1 MRRPLSLL
9 IGLRF
14 SLAKKHNFILSFVS
28 LASMLGIS
36 FGVLVLIVAT
46 SVINGSINVMRTEAL
61 KSVPHAVL
69 LGNFSLDTLDQDIG
83 QVLELKGVDAVAPL
97 IEGEAVVRSQG
108 NLEFIKIRGV
118 DPQREYNVLDTSN
131 QRYFDVLRE
140 LENTDQGIIL
150 GTRLASALGVFSS
163 KPIEAMPLDSLLERS
178 SMDVKNFEVVGFADF
193 GIYGN
198 SNLALINLSDA
209 RKFFDKD
216 SSAKLQLR
224 LNVEDIFR
232 AKSIAE
238 NAQEIFPSVEIVSW
252 DEAQSSLFTALN
264 LEKILTSIML
274 IMIIIIGAVNII
286 STLVMIV
293 SDKSSDIAILRTIGA
308 TRFTI
313 MRIFIVQGMISG
325 VLGTFFGVILGIIL
339 AANAPSISQFIESM
353 INQVMTG
360 DGVYF
365 ISHLRTEVKYYE
377 VLVISAIA
385 IFISFFATLYPAYRA
400 SKIYPAEVLRYE

>member
-1 MRRPLSLL
+1 M
-9 IGLRF
+9 
-14 SLAKKHNFILSFVS
+14 K
-28 LASMLGIS
+28 
-36 FGVLVLIVAT
+36 
-46 SVINGSINVMRTEAL
+46 
-61 KSVPHAVL
+61 
-69 LGNFSLDTLDQDIG
+69 D
-83 QVLELKGVDAVAPL
+83 VDAVAPF

-108 NLEFIKIRGV
+108 NFEFIKIRGV

-308 TRFTI
+308 TRFTV

-325 VLGTFFGVILGIIL
+325 VLGTFFGVIFGIIL